1 MHCNK
6 SLDMYMTLVGK
17 LLLNVHFKEVIDSRV
32 VAMATTIV
40 NKSLFEII
48 NQLKIIS
55 FIL

>member
-1 MHCNK
+1 
-6 SLDMYMTLVGK
+6 MTLVGK